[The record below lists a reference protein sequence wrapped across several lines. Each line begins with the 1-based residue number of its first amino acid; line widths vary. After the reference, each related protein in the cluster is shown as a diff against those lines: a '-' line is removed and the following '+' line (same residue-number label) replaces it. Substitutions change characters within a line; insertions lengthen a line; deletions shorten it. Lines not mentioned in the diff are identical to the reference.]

1 VSFVQ
6 GLPVRLALPAVAA
19 LLLAVACSGSIK
31 APEIQGISRWI
42 NSEPLTMEEL
52 RGRVVLVDFWT
63 YTCVN
68 CIRTF
73 PYLKSWHDRYQDD
86 GLVIVGVHAPE
97 FEFEKDYDNVLEATQ
112 ANGIAWPV
120 ALDNDFETWRN
131 YSNRY
136 WPAKYL
142 IDQHGTVRYNHFGE
156 GAYDTTERMIRRLLE
171 ETGADLSDDERA
183 SPAPQ
188 AIDPLFLE
196 VRNGEVT
203 RELYAGSVRGPASGS
218 VQQPEY
224 LQDVGNVVH
233 FDAPEELR
241 AGAIYFD
248 GAWRIGLEEARHG
261 RETTGYED
269 SLSPVYSARSVN
281 AVLTSETGEPYKV
294 LITLDAEN
302 LTEQNKGADVI
313 IDSNGESYLWV
324 DEPRLYAVIETP
336 NYVRRSTLKMASNSE
351 DFGLF
356 AFTFGIYEDGP

>member
-1 VSFVQ
+1 MALTR
-6 GLPVRLALPAVAA
+6 GLPVGLALPAVAA
-19 LLLAVACSGSIK
+19 LVLAIACGATIK

-42 NSEPLTMEEL
+42 NSEPLTIEEL
-52 RGRVVLVDFWT
+52 QGQVVLVDFWT

-73 PYLKSWHDRYQDD
+73 PYLKSWHDRYEDD

-112 ANGIAWPV
+112 TNGIAWPV

-142 IDQHGTVRYNHFGE
+142 IDQDGVVRYNHFGE
-156 GAYDTTERMIRRLLE
+156 GAYGTTERMIRRLLI
-171 ETGADLSDDERA
+171 ETGADLSDDNPA

-188 AIDPLFLE
+188 PIDQLFLE

-218 VQQPEY
+218 VEQSEY
-224 LQDVGNVVH
+224 FQDQGNVVN
-233 FDAPEELR
+233 FQAPDDLE
-241 AGAIYFD
+241 AGSIYFD
-248 GAWRIGLEEARHG
+248 GAWRIGLESARHG
-261 RETTGYED
+261 RETTAYED
-269 SLSPVYSARSVN
+269 SLSVVYSARSVN
-281 AVLTSETGEPYKV
+281 AVLTSETGRPYKV
-294 LITLDAEN
+294 LVTLDGES

-313 IDSNGESYLWV
+313 IGSDGESYLQV
-324 DEPRLYAVIETP
+324 DEPRMYAVIETP
-336 NYVRRSTLKMASNSE
+336 SYVRRSTLKMASNSS

-356 AFTFGIYEDGP
+356 AFTFGIYESGP